1 MAAGLHAVTFVLLL
15 NPSVNALCHWPHKWL
30 GGYQNSRAAHAFRTS
45 NNWIVAFLTAG
56 EGFHNNHHDQQATA
70 RVRLDALGVGG
81 RLGLLGRHRPARV
94 ARPRHPRAP
103 AESERAVSRATHWPD
118 AQAAE
123 MFAESESVAI
133 FRCPSGCLHF
143 RIGPLC
149 LTLTPQEL
157 AEVGAVVLCAMEQ
170 VQRRLAHD
178 PAPTTE
184 RRRAP
189 PPSPHPPSR
198 HSAGSRYP

>member
-1 MAAGLHAVTFVLLL
+1 MGLLFGTSVLWVVLGLHAWLTGAPLTQAWWDGLVWGSVAARLHAVTFVLLL

-70 RVRLDALGVGG
+70 QVRLDALGVGG
-81 RLGLLGRHRPARV
+81 RLGLLGRDRPARA
-94 ARPRHPRAP
+94 ARSRHPRAP
-103 AESERAVSRATHWPD
+103 AEGERAVSRATHWPD

-133 FRCPSGCLHF
+133 SSRVL
-143 RIGPLC
+143 GPR
-149 LTLTPQEL
+149 PHREG
-157 AEVGAVVLCAMEQ
+157 EGGGGG
-170 VQRRLAHD
+170 
-178 PAPTTE
+178 
-184 RRRAP
+184 RRR
-189 PPSPHPPSR
+189 
-198 HSAGSRYP
+198 GGGGGG